1 MAAPGQDRQNTQ
13 SLAAIA
19 SSTKEMVRA
28 LTAINDNLVAVGKTL
43 KSWLDTAV
51 EVEPV
56 TELKVVPKNVD
67 EENPQKRWLPLI
79 AQGNT
84 VGKAAVEMQGDEI
97 KITDIRVND
106 PDVHQQLFHTDYS
119 NLSFGEEL
127 HKTEPASPLNLS
139 AADVDEIWGHKPPRA
154 DPTVWPEG
162 KEGLDGPKQ
171 Q

>member
-67 EENPQKRWLPLI
+67 EENPQKRWLPLVVDDEK
-79 AQGNT
+79 
-84 VGKAAVEMQGDEI
+84 VGEASIEMQGGDI
-97 KITDIRVND
+97 KITDVRVTDDETRRRLFD
-106 PDVHQQLFHTDYS
+106 PT
-119 NLSFGEEL
+119 NKIEPL
-127 HKTEPASPLNLS
+127 HMT
-139 AADVDEIWGHKPPRA
+139 AADVDEIWGHKPTIRS
-154 DPTVWPEG
+154 DDETS
-162 KEGLDGPKQ
+162 
-171 Q
+171 

>member
-1 MAAPGQDRQNTQ
+1 MPAPGQDRQNTQ
-13 SLAAIA
+13 SLATIA

-67 EENPQKRWLPLI
+67 EENPQKRWLPLVVDDEK
-79 AQGNT
+79 
-84 VGKAAVEMQGDEI
+84 VGEAAIEMQGGDI
-97 KITDIRVND
+97 KITDVRVTD
-106 PDVHQQLFHTDYS
+106 P
-119 NLSFGEEL
+119 EL
-127 HKTEPASPLNLS
+127 HRRLFDPANKIEPLHMT
-139 AADVDEIWGHKPPRA
+139 AADVDEIWGRNPPRA

-171 Q
+171 